1 MRELSTGFRP
11 MAAAPAAPCSARRAQ
26 SIVFGFAP
34 ATTGTNAMPAIADT
48 TPTICVRF
56 LEGWSGMSSGLI
68 GPSAGLLSHCG
79 PGPRAQRAFTKTSG
93 PVTNSAMAQD
103 GRFRAIPGR
112 DADSFERLYDE
123 HSGRLLSVARRV
135 LGDAGLAQDV
145 VQDVFL
151 GLWRDPSRFDARR
164 GPIGH
169 YLRMVARSRALD
181 VLRESQVAGRANDRM
196 RSLAKAEEEPAEL
209 RPPLAAERHARS
221 VVVRRA
227 LMRLPDAQREAIV
240 LAYWGGG
247 ARGGGSMRA

>member
-1 MRELSTGFRP
+1 MGSDERICAS
-11 MAAAPAAPCSARRAQ
+11 PA
-26 SIVFGFAP
+26 
-34 ATTGTNAMPAIADT
+34 
-48 TPTICVRF
+48 
-56 LEGWSGMSSGLI
+56 
-68 GPSAGLLSHCG
+68 
-79 PGPRAQRAFTKTSG
+79 
-93 PVTNSAMAQD
+93 
-103 GRFRAIPGR
+103 R

-123 HSGRLLSVARRV
+123 HSGRLLTVAYRV
-135 LGDAGLAQDV
+135 LRDSALAQDV

-196 RSLAKAEEEPAEL
+196 RSLARAEDGPADL
-209 RPPLAAERHARS
+209 KPAVAAEQHARS

-240 LAYWGGG
+240 LAYWVGLT
-247 ARGGGSMRA
+247 AEEIAAGSGTPVGTVKSRIRLGVLKLREQCTPALGDLPRAA